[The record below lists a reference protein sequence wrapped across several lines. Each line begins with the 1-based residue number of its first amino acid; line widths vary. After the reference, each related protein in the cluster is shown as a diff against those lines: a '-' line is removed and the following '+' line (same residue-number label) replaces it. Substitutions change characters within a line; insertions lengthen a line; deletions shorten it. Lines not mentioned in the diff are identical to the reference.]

1 MKFDFNKLKEINELD
16 FEQVAVWPFEVKTV
30 VAVFVA
36 VIGLV
41 GGYYGLVKSK
51 IPLLEAAQNKE
62 VELRSNYQA
71 KYRIAVNLAAY
82 EEQLARLKSDFSS
95 MLKSLPTSNETPGLL
110 DDITLVGTSAGLTFR
125 LLNWQQEIP
134 KEFYTELP
142 IQMEVTGGYHNFG
155 QFASQIAGL
164 PRIVTVHDFDISQEA
179 NTLKLRVQAKT
190 YRTGKN
196 ELDASAG
203 NAANQGSK

>member
-1 MKFDFNKLKEINELD
+1 MKFDVNKLKEINELD
-16 FEQVAVWPFEVKTV
+16 FEQIAVWPFEVKTV

-36 VIGLV
+36 IIALV

-51 IPLLEAAQNKE
+51 LPLLEAAQNRE
-62 VELRSNYQA
+62 AELKQNYQA
-71 KYRIAVNLAAY
+71 KYRIAVNLSAY
-82 EEQLARLKSDFSS
+82 EEQLARLQNDFSS

-125 LLNWQQEIP
+125 LLNWQKEVP

-155 QFASQIAGL
+155 QFASEIAGL
-164 PRIVTVHDFDISQEA
+164 PRIVTVHDFEISQEA
-179 NTLKLRVQAKT
+179 NTLKLKLQAKT
-190 YRTGKN
+190 YRTAKGDNEQNIGKEQN
-196 ELDASAG
+196 
-203 NAANQGSK
+203 K